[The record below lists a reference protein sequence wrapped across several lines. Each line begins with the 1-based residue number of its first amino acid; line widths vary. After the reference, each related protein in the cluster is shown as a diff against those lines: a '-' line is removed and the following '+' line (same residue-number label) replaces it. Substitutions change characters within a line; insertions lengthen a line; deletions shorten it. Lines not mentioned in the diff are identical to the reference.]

1 MGRVLQYL
9 TDKLRRGPL
18 HMTLIDPEKKAGR
31 SAANVAAAAVALG
44 SDAIMLGGSTG
55 ISPEIMAETV
65 RAVKAAV
72 PVPTIIFPESP
83 ASITAAADAIY
94 FMSLLNS
101 RSVDH
106 VIRMQAHSALEI
118 QRIGLEPL
126 SLGYI
131 IVAPGMRVGE
141 VGQAD
146 PVPRENVELAQSY
159 ALAAEFLGMH
169 LVYLE
174 AGSGAPAPVPPEM
187 VRAVRKVLHIPV
199 IVGGGIRTAQEAG
212 NLLAAGAQILV
223 TGTVTEQEGIGPAF
237 EGILSEVRRA
247 RGE

>member
-18 HMTLIDPEKKAGR
+18 HMTLIDPDKKGGAV
-31 SAANVAAAAVALG
+31 AAKVAAAAVKLG

-55 ISPEIMAETV
+55 ISPEIMAKTA

-83 ASITAAADAIY
+83 ASITPAADAIY

-106 VIRMQAHSALEI
+106 VIRMQARSALEI

-131 IVAPGMRVGE
+131 VIAPGMRVGE

-146 PVPRENVELAQSY
+146 PVPRDNIALAQSY
-159 ALAAEFLGMH
+159 ALAAEYLGMQ

-174 AGSGAPAPVPPEM
+174 AGSGAPSPVPGEM
-187 VRAVRKVLHIPV
+187 VQAVRRLLHIPL
-199 IVGGGIRTAQEAG
+199 IVGGGIRSGSEAKS
-212 NLLAAGAQILV
+212 LLASGAQILV
-223 TGTVTEQEGIGPAF
+223 TGTVTEEEGIGRAF
-237 EGILSEVRRA
+237 EGILSEVRHA

>member
-1 MGRVLQYL
+1 VS
-9 TDKLRRGPL
+9 
-18 HMTLIDPEKKAGR
+18 H
-31 SAANVAAAAVALG
+31 G

-55 ISPEIMAETV
+55 ISPEKMAETA
-65 RAVKAAV
+65 RAVKASV
-72 PVPTIIFPESP
+72 PVPIIIFPESP
-83 ASITAAADAIY
+83 ASITPAADAIY

-118 QRIGLEPL
+118 RRIGLEPL

-146 PVPRENVELAQSY
+146 PVPRENPSLAQSY
-159 ALAAEFLGMH
+159 ALAAEYLGMH

-174 AGSGAPAPVPPEM
+174 AGSGAPAPVPVEM
-187 VRAVRKVLHIPV
+187 VRGVRQVLHIPL
-199 IVGGGIRTAQEAG
+199 IVGGGIRSAPEAAA
-212 NLLAAGAQILV
+212 LLAAGAQILV
-223 TGTVTEQEGIGPAF
+223 TGTVTEQQGIGPAF

>member
-1 MGRVLQYL
+1 MGRVLEYL
-9 TDKLRRGPL
+9 TEKLHRGPL
-18 HMTLIDPEKKAGR
+18 HMTLIDPDKRGGP
-31 SAANVAAAAVALG
+31 AAAKVAAAAVALG

-55 ISPEIMAETV
+55 ISPEKMAETA
-65 RAVKAAV
+65 RGVKAAV
-72 PVPTIIFPESP
+72 SVPVIIFPESP
-83 ASITAAADAIY
+83 ASITPAADAIY

-131 IVAPGMRVGE
+131 IIAPGMRVGE

-146 PVPRENVELAQSY
+146 PVPREAFQLAQSY
-159 ALAAEFLGMH
+159 ALAAELFGMD

-174 AGSGAPAPVPPEM
+174 AGSGAPSPVPVDM
-187 VRAVRKVLHIPV
+187 VRSVRRVLRIPL
-199 IVGGGIRTAQEAG
+199 IVGGGIRSANEAAG
-212 NLLAAGAQILV
+212 LLAAGAQILV
-223 TGTVTEQEGIGPAF
+223 TGTVTEEQGIGTAF
-237 EGILSEVRRA
+237 EGILAEVRRA

>member
-9 TDKLRRGPL
+9 TERLRRGPL
-18 HMTLIDPEKKAGR
+18 HMTLIDPDKRGGQM
-31 SAANVAAAAVALG
+31 AAKVASAAVALG

-55 ISPEIMAETV
+55 ISQEKMGETA
-65 RAVKAAV
+65 RAVKSAV
-72 PVPTIIFPESP
+72 SVPTIIFPEGP

-118 QRIGLEPL
+118 QRIGLEPV

-146 PVPRENVELAQSY
+146 PVPRENVALAQSY
-159 ALAAEFLGMH
+159 ALAAEFLGMQ

-174 AGSGAPAPVPPEM
+174 AGSGAPAPVPVEM
-187 VRAVRKVLHIPV
+187 VRGVRRVLRIPL
-199 IVGGGIRTAQEAG
+199 IVGGGIRSGPEAKA
-212 NLLAAGAQILV
+212 LLAAGAQILV

-237 EGILSEVRRA
+237 EGILSEVRHA